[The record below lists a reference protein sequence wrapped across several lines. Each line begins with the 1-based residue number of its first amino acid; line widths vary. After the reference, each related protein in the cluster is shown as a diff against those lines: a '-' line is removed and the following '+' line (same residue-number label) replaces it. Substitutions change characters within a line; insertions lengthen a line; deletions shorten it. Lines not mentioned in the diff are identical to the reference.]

1 MVVHSFEKEMEAAL
15 RDYFGKIK
23 DPGFFAEFYSCTAP
37 EYLNEIRNGN
47 FVIHRSDHLDYSFF
61 KRNYG
66 YEMPEVLKAYYSYAH
81 PQVAGYHRLTPFKT
95 EAIILYSSISRK
107 RFSGLISDADYW
119 KKYGIID
126 IEKYIPIGYV
136 TYNESSVVL
145 ERDTGRVFVEFGF
158 AEDPADDEEGKL
170 YPTPL
175 AEDLMTFIREIE
187 PYGLRRGE

>member
-1 MVVHSFEKEMEAAL
+1 MVVHSYEKEMEAAL
-15 RDYFGKIK
+15 REYFGKIK

-47 FVIHRSDHLDYSFF
+47 FVIHRSDELDYSFF

-81 PQVAGYHRLTPFKT
+81 PQVAGYHSLNPFKT
-95 EAIILYSSISRK
+95 EAIILYSSISRE
-107 RFSGLISDADYW
+107 RFSGLISYADYW
-119 KKYGIID
+119 KEYGIID

-170 YPTPL
+170 FPL
-175 AEDLMTFIREIE
+175 R
-187 PYGLRRGE
+187 LRRT

>member
-1 MVVHSFEKEMEAAL
+1 MVNSYEKEMEAAL
-15 RDYFGKIK
+15 RYYFGKIK
-23 DPGFFAEFYSCTAP
+23 SPGFFSGFYSYTDP

-47 FVIHRSDHLDYSFF
+47 YVIRRSADLDFSFF

-66 YEMPEVLKAYYSYAH
+66 YEMPEVLKAYYNYTH
-81 PQVAGYHRLTPFKT
+81 PSVTGYHRLNPFKT
-95 EAIILYSSISRK
+95 EAVILYSTINRET
-107 RFSGLISDADYW
+107 FAGLISAADYW
-119 KKYGIID
+119 KEYGTID

-136 TYNESSVVL
+136 TYNESFVVL

-175 AEDLMTFIREIE
+175 AEDLMAFIRETE
-187 PYGLRRGE
+187 PYGLGANER